1 MQTVWLE
8 FKREGASQ
16 LAALGTDT
24 TFYIDGR
31 WSWATTLD
39 KIHERIAELRSHL
52 PADRNKYNDLLFVG
66 ITYSQYP
73 FYNGKGGAVHT
84 MQDPNPPE
92 WARKQANNGS
102 QNS

>member
-16 LAALGTDT
+16 LAALGTDS

-31 WSWATTLD
+31 WSWLTTLD
-39 KIHERIAELRSHL
+39 KIHERIAQLREWY
-52 PADRNKYNDLLFVG
+52 PQYREMLFVG
-66 ITYSQYP
+66 LTYSQEP

-92 WARKQANNGS
+92 WARKQADNGS
-102 QNS
+102 QDS

>member
-8 FKREGASQ
+8 FKREGATQ
-16 LAALGTDT
+16 LAALGSDA

-31 WSWATTLD
+31 WSWVTTLD
-39 KIHERIAELRSHL
+39 RIHERIAELRATW
-52 PADRNKYNDLLFVG
+52 PKYNDLLFVG
-66 ITYSQYP
+66 ITYSQTP

-92 WARKQANNGS
+92 WARKQANNA
-102 QNS
+102 